1 MRYMMEE
8 LHEIKRIG
16 AKPIEKEEEVAEE
29 PKFENYKQ
37 KQRYYDEKYKNR
49 GDIFFAQPGSAE
61 IFANGR
67 VGTFKKL
74 KGRTY
79 RKDK

>member
-1 MRYMMEE
+1 MTEDV
-8 LHEIKRIG
+8 KT
-16 AKPIEKEEEVAEE
+16 IEEE

-49 GDIFFAQPGSAE
+49 GNIFFSQQGKGQLFAE
-61 IFANGR
+61 GK
-67 VGTFKKL
+67 VGTIKPV

-79 RKDK
+79 RKEK

>member
-1 MRYMMEE
+1 MT
-8 LHEIKRIG
+8 
-16 AKPIEKEEEVAEE
+16 EEVKEAKEAKVVEEE

-61 IFANGR
+61 LFANGK
-67 VGTFKKL
+67 VGTIKKV

>member
-1 MRYMMEE
+1 M
-8 LHEIKRIG
+8 
-16 AKPIEKEEEVAEE
+16 KEEVKEAKVVEE
-29 PKFENYKQ
+29 NTSKNDEPVFENYKQ

-49 GDIFFAQPGSAE
+49 GDVFFAQRGSSE
-61 IFANGR
+61 LFANGK
-67 VGTFKKL
+67 VGTIKKV

>member
-1 MRYMMEE
+1 MKQMTKEVKEAKIVEE
-8 LHEIKRIG
+8 NTNKND
-16 AKPIEKEEEVAEE
+16 E
-29 PKFENYKQ
+29 PVFENYKQ

-49 GDIFFAQPGSAE
+49 GDVFFAQRGSSE
-61 IFANGR
+61 LFANGK
-67 VGTFKKL
+67 VGTIKKV

>member
-1 MRYMMEE
+1 MT
-8 LHEIKRIG
+8 
-16 AKPIEKEEEVAEE
+16 EEVKDAKVVEE
-29 PKFENYKQ
+29 NTSKNDEPVFENYKQ

-49 GDIFFAQPGSAE
+49 GSVFFAQRGSAE
-61 IFANGR
+61 LFANGR
-67 VGTFKKL
+67 VGTIKRK

>member
-1 MRYMMEE
+1 MT
-8 LHEIKRIG
+8 
-16 AKPIEKEEEVAEE
+16 EEVKEAKEAKVVEEE

-37 KQRYYDEKYKNR
+37 KQRYYDEKYKNL

-61 IFANGR
+61 LFANGK
-67 VGTFKKL
+67 VGTIKKV

>member
-1 MRYMMEE
+1 M
-8 LHEIKRIG
+8 
-16 AKPIEKEEEVAEE
+16 KEEVKEATYE

-37 KQRYYDEKYKNR
+37 KQRYYEEKYKNR
-49 GDIFFAQPGSAE
+49 GTIFFSQQGAGE
-61 IFANGR
+61 LFVEGK
-67 VGTFKKL
+67 VGTIKPK

>member
-1 MRYMMEE
+1 MT
-8 LHEIKRIG
+8 
-16 AKPIEKEEEVAEE
+16 EEVKEVKEAKVVEEE

-37 KQRYYDEKYKNR
+37 KQRYYNEKYKNR

-67 VGTFKKL
+67 VGNIKRK

-79 RKDK
+79 RKEK

>member
-1 MRYMMEE
+1 MT
-8 LHEIKRIG
+8 
-16 AKPIEKEEEVAEE
+16 EEVKEVKEAKVVEEE

-67 VGTFKKL
+67 VGSIKRK

>member
-1 MRYMMEE
+1 MKEE
-8 LHEIKRIG
+8 IGEIKSIKMVG
-16 AKPIEKEEEVAEE
+16 KKETTDDE

-49 GDIFFAQPGSAE
+49 GSVFFAQRGSAE
-61 IFANGR
+61 LFANGR
-67 VGTFKKL
+67 VGTIKRK

-79 RKDK
+79 RIANDV

>member
-1 MRYMMEE
+1 MT
-8 LHEIKRIG
+8 
-16 AKPIEKEEEVAEE
+16 EEVKEAKIVEEVKKEEE

-49 GDIFFAQPGSAE
+49 GDIFFAQRGSSE

-67 VGTFKKL
+67 RGTLKKV